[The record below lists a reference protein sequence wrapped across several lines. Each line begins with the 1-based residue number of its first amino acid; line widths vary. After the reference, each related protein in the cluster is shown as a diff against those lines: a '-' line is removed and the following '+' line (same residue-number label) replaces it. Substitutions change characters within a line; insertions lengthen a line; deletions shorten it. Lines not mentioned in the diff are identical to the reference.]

1 MPFLVVDLSSNL
13 WYNTL
18 HNEAG
23 RSPDKPNRPS
33 PQWSRDTPI
42 NGALARVCVPIILHT
57 ARPLVKG
64 RKAQVASDKALMLR
78 PVTVADTGTCDTDC
92 L

>member
-1 MPFLVVDLSSNL
+1 MLWLGVFVISTLFLVVDLSFNL

-18 HNEAG
+18 HNAAG

-42 NGALARVCVPIILHT
+42 YGAIARIRVPIMIRAT
-57 ARPLVKG
+57 MPLVK
-64 RKAQVASDKALMLR
+64 
-78 PVTVADTGTCDTDC
+78 C
-92 L
+92 

>member
-1 MPFLVVDLSSNL
+1 MPWLGVFVISMLFLVVDLSSNL

-18 HNEAG
+18 HSKAG

-33 PQWSRDTPI
+33 SQQSRDTPI
-42 NGALARVCVPIILHT
+42 YGALARIRVPIMVR
-57 ARPLVKG
+57 AAPALVKCE
-64 RKAQVASDKALMLR
+64 VESDELMVPQL
-78 PVTVADTGTCDTDC
+78 VTYHS